1 MQHFYY
7 PRVSIDGSKSHGL
20 GGFISPAA
28 LSPPR
33 LISPLSAWNEHIPFA
48 GWIIDALRP
57 KTVVELGVHTGVSYF
72 AFCEAILRLNLSTR
86 CFAVDHWLG
95 DRHSGQYGED
105 VFDAVLR
112 LNDERYSSFST
123 LLRKTFDDATA
134 EFQSGEIDLLHIDGL
149 HTYEAVEHDF
159 EAWLPKMSDSGV
171 VLLHDSAER
180 KKDFGVHRLLA
191 ELRRSFPSFEFTH
204 GHGLGVV
211 ATGSDLPD
219 PVRQLVS
226 LEATSPE
233 AQLVRDVYTALGA
246 RVALEVRLGEL
257 EGGLASVKGSVAGEQ
272 FESELDEIAAL
283 RSALAA
289 QSGQLEITR
298 ETADA
303 QSRMLA
309 ELRTD
314 IALLDQK
321 IKDLHGSTSW
331 RVTKPVRLVGDLAR
345 PLIWRIR
352 AATESGSDDDI
363 RRLYDKFDSKL
374 DRETR
379 RHLRTHLKSN
389 PELRDRLVTIV
400 MPTRNRA
407 YIIGDAIRSVRRQSH
422 RAWELLI
429 VDDGST
435 DETESV
441 VRSFH
446 RDDRIR
452 YLKLETK
459 SGVGVARNE
468 ALAAASGELIAYLD
482 SDNRWDSE
490 FLALMVAGLDMNDA
504 EMGYSATELIDGRAT
519 VGFRGDR
526 FDFERC
532 LDSNYI
538 DINSFCHRRDLVS
551 DGVGFD
557 PKIRR
562 TSDWDF
568 ILRLTFGRDAVYMP
582 FVGVQYSLT
591 ERPDQIT
598 LKEPYVF
605 RNLVEARHRRR
616 HQGLA
621 DDLESFEQVLDNY
634 SLRFAIRTAAPI
646 DQKLQWGDHHF
657 AIALATALQRLE
669 HRADVYYLDEELRDK
684 YDVVLVLR
692 GLTEYEPTAEAVNVI
707 WSISHPDQ
715 VSFEELE
722 EFDLVF
728 IGSSSYQKMV
738 SMVVTSPVVPLL
750 QATDR
755 DRFSPHPNVAQNP
768 TLLFVGNSRNV
779 NRPAVHYALE
789 AGLPLTIH
797 GSGWDGLVPSSVVRS
812 PYLPNE
818 EASRAYASVAGVL
831 NDHWESMKDFG
842 YISNRIYDAL
852 ASGATVISDSFPE
865 LNRVFGSDVEKYADK
880 AEFIETAK
888 RVLTSEPDTARRLSK
903 AYEILEDDTLDSRAA
918 AIVSAVH
925 QYLGRSAE
933 APREEPWRLNG
944 ITSATRAAFRIGIVP
959 QLPVPGRWSSS
970 AYIRLVQPLTSDLD
984 HGSIEITVVE
994 PQPLL
999 GLEKMDLVIV
1009 SRTALSTAEEANRV
1023 IECTDGGTRLAVD
1036 IDDAFH
1042 LMDES
1047 HPQYH
1052 EYQAKVTAL
1061 TNLMDA
1067 AATIWCSTGP
1077 LRDSLDEQHL
1087 AKATVIPNTIDPR
1100 LWRRYRKDLHT
1111 ARVSRR
1117 LEILYM
1123 ASAAHALDLNSILP
1137 SLERLASE
1145 YPGSFRLTVVGLDG
1159 TGADPAWLRRLP
1171 PERSDYPH
1179 FARWLRDL
1187 AGEFDVGL
1195 APLIDTEFNRL
1206 KSDIKI
1212 LEYTAL
1218 GLPAIAS
1225 PVGPYRN
1232 IETLEVCDSPDDWYE
1247 TLSTLITD
1255 RTRLDER
1262 RIEVEHAESTM
1273 WRLRRAAIAGQAILT
1288 MASVDVR

>member
-1 MQHFYY
+1 
-7 PRVSIDGSKSHGL
+7 
-20 GGFISPAA
+20 
-28 LSPPR
+28 
-33 LISPLSAWNEHIPFA
+33 
-48 GWIIDALRP
+48 
-57 KTVVELGVHTGVSYF
+57 
-72 AFCEAILRLNLSTR
+72 
-86 CFAVDHWLG
+86 
-95 DRHSGQYGED
+95 
-105 VFDAVLR
+105 
-112 LNDERYSSFST
+112 
-123 LLRKTFDDATA
+123 
-134 EFQSGEIDLLHIDGL
+134 
-149 HTYEAVEHDF
+149 
-159 EAWLPKMSDSGV
+159 
-171 VLLHDSAER
+171 
-180 KKDFGVHRLLA
+180 
-191 ELRRSFPSFEFTH
+191 
-204 GHGLGVV
+204 
-211 ATGSDLPD
+211 
-219 PVRQLVS
+219 
-226 LEATSPE
+226 
-233 AQLVRDVYTALGA
+233 
-246 RVALEVRLGEL
+246 
-257 EGGLASVKGSVAGEQ
+257 
-272 FESELDEIAAL
+272 
-283 RSALAA
+283 
-289 QSGQLEITR
+289 
-298 ETADA
+298 
-303 QSRMLA
+303 
-309 ELRTD
+309 
-314 IALLDQK
+314 
-321 IKDLHGSTSW
+321 
-331 RVTKPVRLVGDLAR
+331 
-345 PLIWRIR
+345 
-352 AATESGSDDDI
+352 
-363 RRLYDKFDSKL
+363 
-374 DRETR
+374 
-379 RHLRTHLKSN
+379 
-389 PELRDRLVTIV
+389 
-400 MPTRNRA
+400 MPTHNRA

-446 RDDRIR
+446 RDNRIR

-504 EMGYSATELIDGRAT
+504 AMGYSATELIDGRAT

-598 LKEPYVF
+598 LREPYVF

-657 AIALATALQRLE
+657 ALALATALQRLE
-669 HRADVYYLDEELRDK
+669 HRADVYYLGEELRDK

-715 VSFEELE
+715 ASFEELE

-738 SMVVTSPVVPLL
+738 SMVVTSPVFPLL

-755 DRFSPHPNVAQNP
+755 DRFNPHPNIEQDP

-797 GSGWDGLVPSSVVRS
+797 GSGWDGLVPSSVVLS

-865 LNRVFGSDVEKYADK
+865 LNRVFGSDVETYADK

-903 AYEILEDDTLDSRAA
+903 AYEILEDHTLDSRAA

-925 QYLGRSAE
+925 QYLGTSAE

-944 ITSATRAAFRIGIVP
+944 IASATRAALSAFSIAGTTSWPMSTPRSRSSCSEEP
-959 QLPVPGRWSSS
+959 AARAGRSISASKNSASASPRRLSAS
-970 AYIRLVQPLTSDLD
+970 AYTRKRRSTACSLAPVAVNMASRSRTSD
-984 HGSIEITVVE
+984 S
-994 PQPLL
+994 P
-999 GLEKMDLVIV
+999 
-1009 SRTALSTAEEANRV
+1009 SR
-1023 IECTDGGTRLAVD
+1023 I
-1036 IDDAFH
+1036 
-1042 LMDES
+1042 
-1047 HPQYH
+1047 
-1052 EYQAKVTAL
+1052 
-1061 TNLMDA
+1061 
-1067 AATIWCSTGP
+1067 
-1077 LRDSLDEQHL
+1077 
-1087 AKATVIPNTIDPR
+1087 
-1100 LWRRYRKDLHT
+1100 
-1111 ARVSRR
+1111 
-1117 LEILYM
+1117 
-1123 ASAAHALDLNSILP
+1123 
-1137 SLERLASE
+1137 
-1145 YPGSFRLTVVGLDG
+1145 
-1159 TGADPAWLRRLP
+1159 
-1171 PERSDYPH
+1171 
-1179 FARWLRDL
+1179 
-1187 AGEFDVGL
+1187 
-1195 APLIDTEFNRL
+1195 
-1206 KSDIKI
+1206 
-1212 LEYTAL
+1212 
-1218 GLPAIAS
+1218 
-1225 PVGPYRN
+1225 
-1232 IETLEVCDSPDDWYE
+1232 
-1247 TLSTLITD
+1247 
-1255 RTRLDER
+1255 
-1262 RIEVEHAESTM
+1262 
-1273 WRLRRAAIAGQAILT
+1273 
-1288 MASVDVR
+1288 